1 MKFKIGDTVTIKQLT
16 IKDIYHP
23 LYMPD
28 DMTKYQ
34 EQTGQITLTDLVTY
48 EDYSKEP
55 EYCVRF
61 QDGQYWWW
69 LQNEIDPILDA
80 IDINTE
86 KIWPRYAAFV
96 YKM

>member
-1 MKFKIGDTVTIKQLT
+1 MKFKIGDKVTIKQLT

-23 LYMPD
+23 LYIPD

-48 EDYSKEP
+48 EDFPKEP

-69 LQNEIDPILDA
+69 LESWIKP
-80 IDINTE
+80 NTE
-86 KIWPRYAAFV
+86 YNAF
-96 YKM
+96 

>member
-34 EQTGQITLTDLVTY
+34 EQTGQITFTDLVTCQLPLTKV
-48 EDYSKEP
+48 S
-55 EYCVRF
+55 
-61 QDGQYWWW
+61 G
-69 LQNEIDPILDA
+69 LQTLI
-80 IDINTE
+80 
-86 KIWPRYAAFV
+86 
-96 YKM
+96 